1 MRAPSRPIKRVPR
14 RRASSSSRLIGSTWT
29 EKLLL
34 LGELLAERESVGRQ
48 ADGHVGG
55 DLVGDPIR
63 ALGPILLEQRA
74 LEPVLGDDLVA
85 IQAHDEVA
93 RRVVVQF
100 APGPT
105 VAGPRERG
113 GVAVRARVGAE

>member
-34 LGELLAERESVGRQ
+34 LGELLAEPESVGRQ

-63 ALGPILLEQRA
+63 AAGPILLEQGA
-74 LEPVLGDDLVA
+74 VEAVLGQDLVA
-85 IQAHDEVA
+85 VEAHDEVA
-93 RRVVVQF
+93 HRVLVEL
-100 APGPT
+100 ASRPR
-105 VAGPRERG
+105 VADARDRG
-113 GVAVRARVGAE
+113 GIA